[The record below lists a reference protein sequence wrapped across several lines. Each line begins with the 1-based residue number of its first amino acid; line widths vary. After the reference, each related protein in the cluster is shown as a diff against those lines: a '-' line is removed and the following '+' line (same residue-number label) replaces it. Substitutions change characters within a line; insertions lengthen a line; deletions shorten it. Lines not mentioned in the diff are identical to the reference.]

1 MIDHNTQILFLGC
14 GKMGS
19 IIAHN
24 LVEESGF
31 KPSQISV
38 LKKSDN
44 NRIKGFNYHLTN
56 AYKAD
61 IVFIA
66 VKPQGCEIILKEFLN
81 ANYCHKNTIFISILA
96 GKTLP
101 FLAQHL
107 GAKAKIVR
115 SMPNLPIQDAQG
127 IFPYLANANVSKSQV
142 KSLHKIFAKF
152 GQAFALKEESSFDM
166 MTAIFGSGPAY
177 IFYLQ
182 EIFLDIA
189 LKAGIEKNTAQNLVQ
204 TLFLGSSL
212 MSCNADLSFKELY
225 QSVTSKGGTT
235 QAALSVLQE
244 KSQLK
249 QLFDKAIKAAAKKSK
264 ELQ

>member
-1 MIDHNTQILFLGC
+1 MIDNILFLGC

-38 LKKSDN
+38 LEKSTQHKV
-44 NRIKGFNYHLTN
+44 KGFKYSLSKN
-56 AYKAD
+56 YKAD
-61 IVFIA
+61 LVFIA
-66 VKPQGCEIILKEFLN
+66 IKPQGCEKTLQEFAQKDLF
-81 ANYCHKNTIFISILA
+81 HKNTIFVSILA
-96 GKTLP
+96 GKKLD
-101 FLAQHL
+101 LLSNLL
-107 GAKAKIVR
+107 GQKAKVIR

-127 IFPYLANANVSKSQV
+127 IFPYLANENITKTQIKA
-142 KSLHKIFAKF
+142 LHKIFSNF
-152 GQAFALKEESSFDM
+152 GKAFELKDESSFDM
-166 MTAIFGSGPAY
+166 MTALFGSGPAY

-182 EIFLDIA
+182 EIFLNIA
-189 LKAGIEKNTAQNLVQ
+189 TKAGIDKENAQDLIQ

-212 MSCNADLSFKELY
+212 MSCNSELDFQELH

-235 QAALSVLQE
+235 QEALSVFKD

-249 QLFDKAIKAAAKKSK
+249 KIFEKAIKAAAKKSK